1 MRQTASE
8 RLCSLEHPKL
18 SAHCIDE
25 LGPNQCQR
33 TEVSV
38 IAQGKLVHT
47 GATRDL
53 GDDLETFEE
62 RLGGATGPE
71 RRG

>member
-1 MRQTASE
+1 MRQIASA
-8 RLCSLEHPKL
+8 RLYTLEHPKF
-18 SAHCIDE
+18 SADRVDE
-25 LGPNQCQR
+25 LGPNPCQR

-38 IAQGKLVHT
+38 IARGKLVYM

-53 GDDLETFEE
+53 GDDLDTFEE